1 MWCCIWCWSAPD
13 SLKTGDEDQ
22 PRTARWRNEAHITR
36 LPPTTTTYIL
46 AQCCRGI
53 SLPLI
58 PITRLPPAT
67 TRHTGTT
74 KYARG
79 LLYFT
84 NYHVHDHEGF
94 NGISNRWKQALRDSI
109 YRPKERRTWT
119 RSTNEISLTKGTVK
133 KIGLNNG
140 WLRREGTVLEDR
152 HIRKNIP
159 AQYNPWTKGIYTQP
173 PPYNYIWQQQTI
185 KEYAKTSHPSSSW
198 TKQQGYTLG
207 GCMLRNYSDDGLIQD

>member
-1 MWCCIWCWSAPD
+1 MLLGRTNRHQLHCFLQRTNAVHPRRKSAARQGNMEQRRPAGIC
-13 SLKTGDEDQ
+13 LPKTDVMLDMVLICTGQSQDRRRGSTQNCRMKD
-22 PRTARWRNEAHITR
+22 EAHITR

-84 NYHVHDHEGF
+84 NYHVHNREGF
-94 NGISNRWKQALRDSI
+94 NRMSN
-109 YRPKERRTWT
+109 
-119 RSTNEISLTKGTVK
+119 G
-133 KIGLNNG
+133 
-140 WLRREGTVLEDR
+140 
-152 HIRKNIP
+152 
-159 AQYNPWTKGIYTQP
+159 
-173 PPYNYIWQQQTI
+173 
-185 KEYAKTSHPSSSW
+185 
-198 TKQQGYTLG
+198 
-207 GCMLRNYSDDGLIQD
+207 